1 MKNNNQYYNFGYNKF
16 GPFLYGFSRW
26 LDKNLNKHAY
36 DKVFFFARDGYM
48 MIKATKL
55 ICPNDLGKEYVY
67 FSRKSICQALLYDTN
82 TLEDSL
88 RYISKEKYI
97 SYGKLLEYFGF
108 NYKEAKNI
116 CLLNEIDIDE
126 ELEFT
131 NILNNKTVK
140 KIYSLLKE
148 KINKK
153 SKNQANLLKQYLKQI
168 SFKGNIAIVDIG
180 WYGYMQYY
188 LEKFAKMHN
197 IPVHITGY
205 YVGIEQSDNVIGN
218 CYGYVYSKKNLKR
231 KKDLLCCFGLLERLF
246 QSREGSTLGYRLEKN
261 KVVPTLDNYEY
272 KDNKEL
278 IQHIKDMQVGALNF
292 VKVNLSNKL
301 ENMDLINPLINA
313 GKSPTL
319 SETKLFKDYYLMDGS
334 KIFFIPQKV
343 IYKYSIKEFVHALSN
358 SPWKTGF
365 MKAAFKIDFPY
376 YKIYSLLKK

>member
-1 MKNNNQYYNFGYNKF
+1 M
-16 GPFLYGFSRW
+16 
-26 LDKNLNKHAY
+26 
-36 DKVFFFARDGYM
+36 
-48 MIKATKL
+48 
-55 ICPNDLGKEYVY
+55 
-67 FSRKSICQALLYDTN
+67 
-82 TLEDSL
+82 
-88 RYISKEKYI
+88 
-97 SYGKLLEYFGF
+97 
-108 NYKEAKNI
+108 
-116 CLLNEIDIDE
+116 NEIDIDE

-180 WYGYMQYY
+180 WYGSMQYY

>member
-55 ICPNDLGKEYVY
+55 ICPNDLGKEYAY

-180 WYGYMQYY
+180 WYGSMQYY

-197 IPVHITGY
+197 IHVHITGY

-246 QSREGSTLGYRLEKN
+246 QSREGSTLGYRLEK
-261 KVVPTLDNYEY
+261 K
-272 KDNKEL
+272 
-278 IQHIKDMQVGALNF
+278 QSSSH
-292 VKVNLSNKL
+292 
-301 ENMDLINPLINA
+301 
-313 GKSPTL
+313 
-319 SETKLFKDYYLMDGS
+319 
-334 KIFFIPQKV
+334 
-343 IYKYSIKEFVHALSN
+343 
-358 SPWKTGF
+358 TGQ
-365 MKAAFKIDFPY
+365 
-376 YKIYSLLKK
+376 L

>member
-180 WYGYMQYY
+180 WYGSMQYY

-343 IYKYSIKEFVHALSN
+343 IYKYSIN
-358 SPWKTGF
+358 
-365 MKAAFKIDFPY
+365 I
-376 YKIYSLLKK
+376 I